1 VLTQDCKVV
10 WYGKMKVGSDAT
22 PVIFDPLLVPSIKGC
37 VYLYNAER
45 DAIIQ
50 YTWKIVQGL
59 LVDVDKS
66 EKATIKKT
74 LDAKWKAARKKFT
87 KGKLSLSSDEK
98 EEKRTRTP
106 APAPNDAG
114 DRWDST
120 DNDSF
125 ELEDLG

>member
-1 VLTQDCKVV
+1 
-10 WYGKMKVGSDAT
+10 MKVGSDAT
-22 PVIFDPLLVPSIKGC
+22 VVIFDPLLVPSIKGC

-74 LDAKWKAARKKFT
+74 FDAKWKAARKKFT

-106 APAPNDAG
+106 APDNAG

-125 ELEDLG
+125 ELEDLS